1 MNKEEIIKRLKD
13 ILKHTTVTEK
23 TVIIPKYIL
32 DDILVKEKGGSVSA
46 DEIGLPVSSNGE
58 VLPCGATAVW
68 MKA

>member
-32 DDILVKEKGGSVSA
+32 DPAYKSGVILTNV
-46 DEIGLPVSSNGE
+46 
-58 VLPCGATAVW
+58 
-68 MKA
+68 